1 MARSNLDPLLLLQQ
15 MQLTGRQTAPGLPEQ
30 VQAAPLWSGLG
41 FRLGDAFFVT
51 PLSDVTEVLVAPPY
65 TIVPGT
71 KRWVKGVANVRGTL
85 LTIVDLPEYFGKEP
99 VGQDEKARILVMSM
113 PGLNA
118 ALLVN
123 EVYGLRHFDEAT
135 ERQDISSLSDA
146 VFAHLT
152 GAFLRDD
159 VLWGIFDMH
168 SLAESLTF
176 KHVAA

>member
-1 MARSNLDPLLLLQQ
+1 MAQSNLDPLLLLHQ
-15 MQLTGRQTAPGLPEQ
+15 MQQAGRHAAPGLPEQ

-41 FRLGDAFFVT
+41 FRLGDSYFVT
-51 PLSDVTEVLVAPPY
+51 PLNHVSEVLVAPSLTP
-65 TIVPGT
+65 VPGT
-71 KRWVKGVANVRGTL
+71 KRWVKGVANVRGNL
-85 LTIVDLPEYFGKEP
+85 LTIIDLPEYFGKETVP
-99 VGQDEKARILVMSM
+99 MDDKARLLVINI
-113 PGLNA
+113 PGLSS

-123 EVYGLRHFDEAT
+123 EVYGLRHFDEAS

-152 GAFLRDD
+152 GAFLRDS